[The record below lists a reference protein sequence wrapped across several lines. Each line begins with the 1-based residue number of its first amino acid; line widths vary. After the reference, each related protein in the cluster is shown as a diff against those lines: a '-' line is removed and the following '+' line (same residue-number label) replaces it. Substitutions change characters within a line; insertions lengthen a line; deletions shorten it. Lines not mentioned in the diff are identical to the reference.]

1 MRGRRIVRILRF
13 MSEQEKAFLQALEA
27 FPGSIRALAR
37 EVGFSEGY
45 LRAIRDGRRR
55 ATPKFLK
62 GMAEALETL
71 ADRQAEAAHSLRQ
84 ALRRRERPERAP
96 VAPIG
101 VATAAGWIAAPEGSE
116 VEELPEET
124 PREPHQPPHQ
134 GIWQRVARE
143 DWWGRIKNLAE
154 WTVS

>member
-1 MRGRRIVRILRF
+1 MRF

-71 ADRQAEAAHSLRQ
+71 ADRQAEAAHGLRQ
-84 ALRRRERPERAP
+84 ALRRKERPERAP

-101 VATAAGWIAAPEGSE
+101 VATSAGWIAASE
-116 VEELPEET
+116 VSGAEELPGET
-124 PREPHQPPHQ
+124 PDIHHQPPHQ

-143 DWWGRIKNLAE
+143 DWWGRIKNIAE